1 MPIQIP
7 NLDDRNYEQLLKEAD
22 GVIARYFP
30 EYADLGPS
38 DPAMALK
45 ELFCY
50 YFDVT
55 MYQLN
60 RVTPAARNN
69 FASLLGIAPV
79 YGEPPEEA
87 LRQALSKLSR
97 VDRAITPA
105 DIETIIIKASQ
116 PTADDGAQNE
126 LLCSEPVLRVCVRGG
141 TGAGDPVRVFIVQ
154 RGAISEIKKKHRT
167 DLLNLYAYLRSC
179 GPIGTRYII
188 AHSPISSID
197 VSTEI
202 VKRTTST
209 ISSDKLATD
218 IKNKLIAYIHPL
230 TGGDGGNGWE
240 FGKPISRG
248 DIYGLIEGMPGV
260 DHVKSLYIK
269 NYISEKEETYF
280 GTDDTLSPAEY
291 GLLKLNQ
298 AFVTVK

>member
-7 NLDDRNYEQLLKEAD
+7 NLDDRNYEQLLRETD
-22 GVIARYFP
+22 SVIARYFP

-38 DPAMALK
+38 DPAMALN

-60 RVTPAARNN
+60 RVTSDARNN
-69 FASLLGIAPV
+69 FASLLGIQPV

-87 LRQALSKLSR
+87 LRQALSKMSQ
-97 VDRAITPA
+97 VERAITIA
-105 DIETIIIKASQ
+105 DIETVIKKASQ
-116 PTADDGAQNE
+116 RSQVPKGVQ
-126 LLCSEPVLRVCVRGG
+126 LCSEPVSRVFAKGG
-141 TGAGDPVRVFIVQ
+141 KTVSEPVRIFIVQ
-154 RGAISEIKKKHRT
+154 KGAIGEIKEKHKT
-167 DLLNLYAYLRSC
+167 DLLSLYTYLRAC

-188 AHSPISSID
+188 AHAPISQVD
-197 VSTEI
+197 VSAEI
-202 VKRTTST
+202 VKRNTST

-230 TGGDGGNGWE
+230 TGGDGGDGWE

-269 NYISEKEETYF
+269 KYLGEKVETYF
-280 GTDDTLSPAEY
+280 GTDDTLAPAEC
-291 GLLKLNQ
+291 GLLNLNQ
-298 AFVTVK
+298 AFVTVR